1 MTSLFSVVMYRG
13 DDTQVL
19 KITKVVTTM
28 VTKRPCI
35 PVTQING
42 ISGMTYIQIDIHTL
56 ILLRYSLWYSNEIS
70 ITLNNAEALLNINY
84 KTQYGNHYGDKE
96 TMC

>member
-1 MTSLFSVVMYRG
+1 MTFRVDLL
-13 DDTQVL
+13 L

-42 ISGMTYIQIDIHTL
+42 ISEMTYIQIDIHTH
-56 ILLRYSLWYSNEIS
+56 ILLRYSLW
-70 ITLNNAEALLNINY
+70 
-84 KTQYGNHYGDKE
+84 
-96 TMC
+96 

>member
-42 ISGMTYIQIDIHTL
+42 ISGMTYIQIDIHTHSSK
-56 ILLRYSLWYSNEIS
+56 IFIMVAMRF
-70 ITLNNAEALLNINY
+70 
-84 KTQYGNHYGDKE
+84 Q
-96 TMC
+96 

>member
-35 PVTQING
+35 PVQGVVTTIPAVLAPATAVLIPFASVYYKKWAFTSVNYKLVKKSTT
-42 ISGMTYIQIDIHTL
+42 ISGLGQAIK
-56 ILLRYSLWYSNEIS
+56 
-70 ITLNNAEALLNINY
+70 LNF
-84 KTQYGNHYGDKE
+84 
-96 TMC
+96 

>member
-28 VTKRPCI
+28 VTKRPCM
-35 PVTQING
+35 PVTQIND
-42 ISGMTYIQIDIHTL
+42 ISGMTYIQIDIHTHSSK
-56 ILLRYSLWYSNEIS
+56 IFI
-70 ITLNNAEALLNINY
+70 IVAT
-84 KTQYGNHYGDKE
+84 KFH
-96 TMC
+96 